1 MSATSDERPSSDE
14 VRAPWDAMAA
24 YWDEHMEAGKT
35 WQQGLVEPAVEKV
48 LDLRAGERVLEIAC
62 GNGQFARVMAAA
74 GASVLATDFS
84 EPMLERARA
93 HGGDVEYRR
102 ADATDESALVALG
115 DAGSFDAVVCN
126 MAIMDI
132 PEIEP
137 MARAVTALLAPRGRF
152 VFSTLHP
159 SFNSSPGT
167 ARVLEQSDDDR
178 GVVRTYYLKVTRYST
193 PTTGKGVA
201 IEGQPKIQWY
211 FHRSLSDLLR
221 PFLQSGFVFDAVEEP
236 VLPPSMVEP
245 GAPEAVFLD
254 IPPILVAR
262 LRR

>member
-1 MSATSDERPSSDE
+1 MTDERPSGDE

-35 WQQGLVEPAVEKV
+35 WQQGLVEPAVERV
-48 LDLRAGERVLEIAC
+48 LEVRPGERILEIAC
-62 GNGQFARVMAAA
+62 GNGQFARAMAAQ

-102 ADATDESALVALG
+102 ADATDEGALVALG
-115 DAGSFDAVVCN
+115 EPGSFDAIVCN

-132 PEIEP
+132 VDIQP
-137 MARAVTALLAPRGRF
+137 MARAGAILLAPGGRF

-159 SFNSSPGT
+159 AFNSSPGT
-167 ARVLEQSDDDR
+167 ARVLEQSDDDS
-178 GVVRTYYLKVTRYST
+178 GVVRRYFVKVTRYGT
-193 PTTGKGVA
+193 PATGKGVA
-201 IEGQPKIQWY
+201 LEGQPRIQWY

-236 VLPPSMVEP
+236 VLPPEMVEP

-254 IPPILVAR
+254 VPPILVAR

>member
-1 MSATSDERPSSDE
+1 MAIAMIEPPSNDE

-24 YWDEHMEAGKT
+24 YWDEQMEANRT
-35 WQQGLVEPAVEKV
+35 WQQGLIEPAVERV
-48 LDLRAGERVLEIAC
+48 LDVHARERVLEIAC
-62 GNGQFARVMAAA
+62 GNGHFSRRMAAL
-74 GASVLATDFS
+74 GASVLATDWS
-84 EPMLERARA
+84 EPMLARARA
-93 HGGDVEYRR
+93 HGGNVEYRQ
-102 ADATDESALVALG
+102 ADATDEAALVALAA
-115 DAGSFDAVVCN
+115 AGSFDAIVCN

-132 PEIEP
+132 VAIEP
-137 MARAVTALLAPRGRF
+137 MARAAAVLLAPRGRF

-167 ARVLEQSDDDR
+167 TRVLEQSDDDR
-178 GVVRTYYLKVTRYST
+178 GVVRRSFLKVSGYST
-193 PTTGKGVA
+193 PTTGRGVA
-201 IEGQPKIQWY
+201 LEGQPVIQWY

-221 PFLQSGFVFDAVEEP
+221 PFFQSGFVFDAVEEP
-236 VLPPSMVEP
+236 VLSPEMVKT

>member
-1 MSATSDERPSSDE
+1 MSDERPGQPSSDE
-14 VRAPWDAMAA
+14 VRGPWDAMASF
-24 YWDEHMEAGKT
+24 WDENMEANKT
-35 WQQGLVEPAVEKV
+35 WQQGLVEPAVTRV

-62 GNGQFARVMAAA
+62 GNGQFSRRMAGL

-84 EPMLERARA
+84 EPMLDRARA
-93 HGGDVEYRR
+93 HGGDVEYRQI
-102 ADATDESALVALG
+102 DATDEAALVALAP
-115 DAGSFDAVVCN
+115 AGSFDAVVCN

-132 PEIEP
+132 VDIDP
-137 MARAVTALLAPRGRF
+137 MARAVAVLLARRGRF

-159 SFNSSPGT
+159 SFNSAPGT
-167 ARVLEQSDDDR
+167 TRVLEQHDDDS
-178 GVVRTYYLKVTRYST
+178 GVVRRYFVKVTRYST
-193 PTTGKGVA
+193 PATGKGVA
-201 IEGQPKIQWY
+201 LEGQPQIQWY

-221 PFLQSGFVFDAVEEP
+221 PFLQNGFVFDAVEEP
-236 VLPPSMVEP
+236 VLPPDMVKP

>member
-1 MSATSDERPSSDE
+1 MPDDKPTSDD
-14 VRAPWDAMAA
+14 VRVAWDANAA

-35 WQQGLVEPAVEKV
+35 WQQGLVEPAVEGV
-48 LDLRAGERVLEIAC
+48 LALRVGERVIEIAC
-62 GNGQFARVMAAA
+62 GNGQFARRMAEL

-93 HGGDVEYRR
+93 RGGDVEYRCV
-102 ADATDESALVALG
+102 DATDETALMALG
-115 DAGSFDAVVCN
+115 EAGSFDAVVCN
-126 MAIMDI
+126 MAIMDMT
-132 PEIEP
+132 EIEP
-137 MARAVTALLAPRGRF
+137 MARAAAVLLAPRGRF

-159 SFNSSPGT
+159 SFNSAPGT
-167 ARVLEQSDDDR
+167 TRVLEQSDDDS
-178 GVVRTYYLKVTRYST
+178 GVVRRYFLKISGYST
-193 PTTGKGVA
+193 SSRGKGVA
-201 IEGQPKIQWY
+201 LEDQPVIQWY

-221 PFLQSGFVFDAVEEP
+221 PFLASGLVFDALEEP
-236 VLPPSMVEP
+236 VLPPELVRP

>member
-1 MSATSDERPSSDE
+1 VTDDSPSNED

-24 YWDEHMEAGKT
+24 YWDENMEAGRT
-35 WQQGLVEPAVEKV
+35 WQQGLVEPAVERV
-48 LDLRAGERVLEIAC
+48 LDVQSGERVLELAC
-62 GNGQFARVMAAA
+62 GNGQFARRMAEL

-93 HGGDVEYRR
+93 HGGGLEYRQ
-102 ADATDESALVALG
+102 ADAADESALTALG
-115 DAGSFDAVVCN
+115 EPGSFDAVVCN

-132 PEIEP
+132 VDIEP
-137 MARAVTALLAPRGRF
+137 MARAAAVLLALRGRF

-167 ARVLEQSDDDR
+167 TRVLEQSDDDT
-178 GVVRTYYLKVTRYST
+178 GVARRYFVKVSGYSR
-193 PTTGKGVA
+193 PATGKGVA
-201 IEGQPKIQWY
+201 LEGQPVIQWY

-221 PFLQSGFVFDAVEEP
+221 PFLQNGFVFDAVEEP
-236 VLPPSMVEP
+236 VLPPEMVGP

-254 IPPILVAR
+254 VPPILVAR